1 MKEKDLV
8 TIAVTNADS
17 ELIGMEVGGKEY
29 GFSDTKARN
38 ELTKKENKIVYGLVT
53 TDEVQEIET
62 LNNIPLVDKTAREH
76 LETIVNKTDVL
87 QMFVDMD
94 IVQPMTDENGA
105 LYTDTDG
112 KLFIL

>member
-1 MKEKDLV
+1 MARQVIIAQTPEVTAQDLEK
-8 TIAVTNADS
+8 IIQ
-17 ELIGMEVGGKEY
+17 LI
-29 GFSDTKARN
+29 S
-38 ELTKKENKIVYGLVT
+38 
-53 TDEVQEIET
+53 
-62 LNNIPLVDKTAREH
+62 
-76 LETIVNKTDVL
+76 IVNKTDVL